1 MTDTANDKSTERLI
15 HLAERFLG
23 KGEKAL
29 TKRERKVLEQALDK
43 RALSTDTS
51 LTFDDTSTFGQ
62 RLADKVAAFGGSWA
76 FLIGFGAVLLAW
88 VSVNLLLARAAPDP
102 FPFIFL
108 NLILSMVAAVQ
119 APVIMMSQNR
129 QAAKDRMV
137 SSHDYECNLKAE
149 IEIMAL
155 HDKIDQMR
163 NDEIKQLIA
172 KQQEQ
177 IDLLTRLMGA
187 RLTETVA
194 TESQ

>member
-1 MTDTANDKSTERLI
+1 MTDTVAEKSTERLI

-23 KGEKAL
+23 KGETAL
-29 TKRERKVLEQALDK
+29 TKRERKVLEQALGK
-43 RALSTDTS
+43 HALSTDTS

-76 FLIGFGAVLLAW
+76 FLIGFGVVLLAW

-108 NLILSMVAAVQ
+108 NLVLSMVAAVQ

-187 RLTETVA
+187 HLAETVA